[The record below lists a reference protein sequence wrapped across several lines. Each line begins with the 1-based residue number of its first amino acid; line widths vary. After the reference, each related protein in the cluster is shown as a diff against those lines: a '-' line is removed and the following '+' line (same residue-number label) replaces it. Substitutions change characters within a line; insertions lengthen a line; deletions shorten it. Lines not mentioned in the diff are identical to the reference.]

1 MIKKCLFL
9 TLTLLLF
16 IASRSEAQ
24 MLINDLP
31 GNMRRCIVVDGD
43 TIILAQLRTVM
54 CMPRTVFKS
63 KKAEEHYWRDV
74 RDVKKTLPLAKLIHG
89 IMLETYEYIETLP
102 TEKAKQQHLKKM
114 QSELFETYKPTLKK
128 LTYRQGK
135 LLIKLIDRECH
146 SSSYQLIQAY
156 LGSFAAGFWQGFGR
170 LFGVS
175 LKTEWDP
182 DGKDR
187 ELERICVLV
196 EYGVI

>member
-1 MIKKCLFL
+1 MKKLL
-9 TLTLLLF
+9 TLTVLLLF
-16 IASRSEAQ
+16 GVCLRSEAQ

-43 TIILAQLRTVM
+43 TLILAQLRTVM
-54 CMPRTVFKS
+54 CMPRTKFKS
-63 KKAEEHYWRDV
+63 RKDEEHYWRDV

-102 TEKAKQQHLKKM
+102 TEKAKSQHLKKM

-135 LLIKLIDRECH
+135 LLIKLIDRECK

-156 LGSFAAGFWQGFGR
+156 MGTFAAGFWQGFGK

-175 LKTEWDP
+175 LKSQWDP
-182 DGKDR
+182 EGKDR

-196 EYGVI
+196 DYGVL